1 MRKLTTIKLL
11 CVAMLALIGVGT
23 ANAFNTSVYASSS
36 RLASGKWVKV
46 AIPESGVYEITYDE
60 LRRWVSPT
68 RPVSRFTA
76 TAATASPR

>member
-11 CVAMLALIGVGT
+11 CVAMLALIGIGT

-60 LRRWVSPT
+60 LREMGFSNPARVK
-68 RPVSRFTA
+68 V
-76 TAATASPR
+76 